1 MRPFVYFVGAQEIN
15 NSSGA
20 APSSSSAA
28 STNGNNGLAP
38 ANGAS
43 PSQPMV
49 ISLSGAKPGA
59 LRYLSDE
66 GITGG
71 IYGHVGGLA
80 ISAEAHF
87 DDMLLQS
94 EHLLNELHSAYYTL
108 YDSDPLRSSTDDMRV
123 PSLLGK
129 LKARVLSGVSLAFSG
144 VIPKSDF
151 PETHPLWRLAKALGA
166 RVTSEVVADTTH
178 LVTTQVHPRT
188 QKLVKCITRDNVYI
202 VHTDWLQY
210 CRYTLARA
218 DETTFSLIPGIPSFS
233 GASASS
239 SAAAVAVG
247 EVVDSPRSRANSLTL
262 LSSVKKSGKD
272 GPIPSGDDSKPPVS
286 TAKKRK
292 RITFMDQA
300 VEIEVRDRDSSISS
314 ESAPTPA
321 PPPPSLLLR
330 VQARVNGNRKASKR
344 GRGVPVVAE
353 PDVTEG
359 IECTETAVETEVEL
373 APICTPLPLIDRPE
387 VTAPVAVSRSISMS
401 MATIT
406 TTSTTKEPSL
416 VDAIIQTSTTA
427 PAPATTDEEDEDDDD
442 DVFGDEFD
450 AELMG
455 PSIDCK
461 T

>member
-1 MRPFVYFVGAQEIN
+1 
-15 NSSGA
+15 
-20 APSSSSAA
+20 
-28 STNGNNGLAP
+28 
-38 ANGAS
+38 
-43 PSQPMV
+43 MV

-59 LRYLSDE
+59 LRYLPDE

-80 ISAEAHF
+80 VSAEAHF
-87 DDMLLQS
+87 DDMLLRS
-94 EHLLNELHSAYYTL
+94 EHLLNELHSAYYNL
-108 YDSDPLRSSTDDMRV
+108 YDGDPLRSSTDDMRV

-218 DETTFSLIPGIPSFS
+218 DETTFSLIPDVPSFS
-233 GASASS
+233 GAASSS
-239 SAAAVAVG
+239 SAAVVAVG
-247 EVVDSPRSRANSLTL
+247 EVIDSPRSRANSLTL
-262 LSSVKKSGKD
+262 LSSIKKSGKD
-272 GPIPSGDDSKPPVS
+272 DSTPPGDDSKPPVS

-300 VEIEVRDRDSSISS
+300 VEIEVRDRDSSSAS
-314 ESAPTPA
+314 GESVQTPA
-321 PPPPSLLLR
+321 PPPPSLLIR
-330 VQARVNGNRKASKR
+330 VQARVNGNGKGNKR
-344 GRGVPVVAE
+344 GRSVSVVAE
-353 PDVTEG
+353 AEG
-359 IECTETAVETEVEL
+359 SEGVESIETAVEAGVEL
-373 APICTPLPLIDRPE
+373 APICTPLPLMSIGRPE
-387 VTAPVAVSRSISMS
+387 ETAPVASSSSSMS
-401 MATIT
+401 MATIA
-406 TTSTTKEPSL
+406 TTSEPPV
-416 VDAIIQTSTTA
+416 VDAIIQTATTA
-427 PAPATTDEEDEDDDD
+427 PATVEEDDEDD

>member
-1 MRPFVYFVGAQEIN
+1 
-15 NSSGA
+15 
-20 APSSSSAA
+20 
-28 STNGNNGLAP
+28 
-38 ANGAS
+38 
-43 PSQPMV
+43 MV
-49 ISLSGAKPGA
+49 ISLSGSKPGA
-59 LRYLSDE
+59 LRYLPDE
-66 GITGG
+66 GIIGG

-80 ISAEAHF
+80 VSAEAHF
-87 DDMLLQS
+87 DDMLLRS
-94 EHLLNELHSAYYTL
+94 EHLLNELHSAYYSL
-108 YDSDPLRSSTDDMRV
+108 YDGDPMRSSTDDMRV

-218 DETTFSLIPGIPSFS
+218 DETTFSLIPGIPTFS
-233 GASASS
+233 GTSSS
-239 SAAAVAVG
+239 SAAAAVAGG

-262 LSSVKKSGKD
+262 LSSIKKGGKD
-272 GPIPSGDDSKPPVS
+272 GSTAPGDDSKPPVS

-300 VEIEVRDRDSSISS
+300 VEIEVRDRDIT
-314 ESAPTPA
+314 EPVPTPAA

-330 VQARVNGNRKASKR
+330 VQARVNGNGKGNKR
-344 GRGVPVVAE
+344 DKSVPVVAE
-353 PDVTEG
+353 GSEG
-359 IECTETAVETEVEL
+359 IESTETVVEAEVEL
-373 APICTPLPLIDRPE
+373 APICTPLPLMSIDMVEGTVPANS
-387 VTAPVAVSRSISMS
+387 TSSSSSP
-401 MATIT
+401 MA
-406 TTSTTKEPSL
+406 TSTTSMTSEPFSC
-416 VDAIIQTSTTA
+416 DAVIQTTTA
-427 PAPATTDEEDEDDDD
+427 TVEEEEDD

>member
-20 APSSSSAA
+20 APSSSSAPA
-28 STNGNNGLAP
+28 NGTNGLAP
-38 ANGAS
+38 ANGAV

-59 LRYLSDE
+59 LRYLPDE

-80 ISAEAHF
+80 VSAEAHF
-87 DDMLLQS
+87 DDMLLRS
-94 EHLLNELHSAYYTL
+94 EHLLNELHSAYYSL

-129 LKARVLSGVSLAFSG
+129 LKARVLSGVSLAFSS

-218 DETTFSLIPGIPSFS
+218 DETTFSLIPGVPSFC
-233 GASASS
+233 GAASS
-239 SAAAVAVG
+239 SSASAVAGG

-262 LSSVKKSGKD
+262 FSSIKKGGKD
-272 GPIPSGDDSKPPVS
+272 ASTQPGDDSKPPVS
-286 TAKKRK
+286 IAKKRK

-300 VEIEVRDRDSSISS
+300 VEIEVRDRDST
-314 ESAPTPA
+314 ESVPTPA
-321 PPPPSLLLR
+321 PPPPPSLLLR
-330 VQARVNGNRKASKR
+330 VQARVNGNGKGSKR
-344 GRGVPVVAE
+344 GRSVPAVAE
-353 PDVTEG
+353 AEVSEA
-359 IECTETAVETEVEL
+359 IESTETVVEAEAEI
-373 APICTPLPLIDRPE
+373 APICTPMPL
-387 VTAPVAVSRSISMS
+387 VSIEKVEDTVHARSTSS
-401 MATIT
+401 SSSCMA
-406 TTSTTKEPSL
+406 TSTTSMASEPFSG
-416 VDAIIQTSTTA
+416 DAVIQTTTA
-427 PAPATTDEEDEDDDD
+427 TVEDDDDD